1 MENTKY
7 IVKVIN
13 VFSNI
18 IPVEATSEDG
28 AREKAKEFIL
38 NKENEGT
45 LEHIYENTL
54 SSENWPV
61 ITEEEFDKMKD
72 EYLSSQETGDSNTI
86 TPETITPETIT
97 P

>member
-18 IPVEATSEDG
+18 IPVEAASEDE

-38 NKENEGT
+38 NKENQGAF
-45 LEHIYENTL
+45 EHVYENTL
-54 SSENWPV
+54 PSENWAV
-61 ITEEEFDKMKD
+61 ITEEEFDKLRD
-72 EYLSSQETGDSNTI
+72 QYLSSEDKSEQAEESNTI
-86 TPETITPETIT
+86 TPETITP
-97 P
+97 